1 MKRKSKYKSSKS
13 RLRLLHQYYSYTGFY
28 SYIWNNIKK
37 SIPFA
42 LTVILFLYSLS
53 QFVEIN
59 TLLSHITNSF
69 SIFGIMFT
77 FFISEAFLGILPPE
91 FFIAWSAT
99 LSNQWLYLGVLSV
112 LSYFGGLL
120 SYVIGAM
127 ITKIPAVDTWLQSKI
142 KSQLEKLKK
151 WGGLLIVVG
160 ALLPLPF
167 SISCMAAGIIKFP
180 FKSVMIYGSLRFLR
194 FFVYALIIFNV
205 I

>member
-1 MKRKSKYKSSKS
+1 
-13 RLRLLHQYYSYTGFY
+13 
-28 SYIWNNIKK
+28 
-37 SIPFA
+37 
-42 LTVILFLYSLS
+42 
-53 QFVEIN
+53 
-59 TLLSHITNSF
+59 
-69 SIFGIMFT
+69 MFT

-91 FFIAWSAT
+91 FFIVWSAT